1 MNKFWKITTIIN
13 FAVFI
18 VAMIAFGMSASAGV
32 SSEATPDEAET
43 ISVQII
49 DNPDTA
55 TPDEA
60 PTETVTRNP
69 TKPTEPPT
77 EKETKPPN

>member
-1 MNKFWKITTIIN
+1 MI
-13 FAVFI
+13 VFG
-18 VAMIAFGMSASAGV
+18 VSASAGV

-49 DNPDTA
+49 DKPNTA

-60 PTETVTRNP
+60 PTETVTQKS
-69 TKPTEPPT
+69 TKPTEPQFLT
-77 EKETKPPN
+77 LKPEALEPVICL